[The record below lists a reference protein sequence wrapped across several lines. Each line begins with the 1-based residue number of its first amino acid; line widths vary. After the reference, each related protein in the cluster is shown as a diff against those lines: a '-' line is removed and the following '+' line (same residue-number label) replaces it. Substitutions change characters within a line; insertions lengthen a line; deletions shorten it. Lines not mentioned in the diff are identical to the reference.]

1 MDADRSRPAD
11 GPVPSTGELP
21 RERLWMRIAAFG
33 IDLLL
38 VAGVPLLLATILDFG
53 TLLVVAEPPDWL
65 GITFHGAQIVAV
77 CLFLSRDAGGASPG
91 KRIFGLHLVRRD
103 GVPSGLVASVLR
115 NALLL
120 VPIWNLVELLV
131 VLRGVGTRR
140 PGDRVAG
147 TYLVES

>member
-1 MDADRSRPAD
+1 MRPAD
-11 GPVPSTGELP
+11 RPASPSRVLP
-21 RERLWMRIAAFG
+21 PERLWMRIAAFG

-38 VAGVPLLLATILDFG
+38 VAGAPLLLATILDFG
-53 TLLVVAEPPDWL
+53 TLLVVAEPPVWL
-65 GITFHGAQIVAV
+65 GMAFRGAQIVAV
-77 CLFLSRDAGGASPG
+77 ILFLSRDAGGASPG
-91 KRIFGLHLVRRD
+91 KTIFGLHLVRRD
-103 GVPSGLVASVLR
+103 GIPSGLVASVLR

-120 VPIWNLVELLV
+120 VPIWNLVELLA